1 MRYAVISD
9 IHANIQALKAVLNDI
24 NGQNIDR
31 IISLGDLVGYGP
43 NPLEVI
49 ALLNGVL
56 NDSILGNHDAAVV
69 GYFPINKFNDN
80 ARASLEWTVER
91 LGKKELD
98 FLSHQAL
105 EITFDNARFA
115 HSNFCNSAS
124 FHYIISPNDA
134 LASFNA
140 CEEQLLFT
148 GHSHIPGI
156 FVIGN
161 SGVPHWLPPIDFQ
174 AEDEKRYIINVG
186 SIGIP
191 RDNDSRASYCIFD
204 TETQNIFFRK
214 VPFDRKSFQSNL
226 NSKGLFSGFPFLQL
240 PDIIDKQELQEDT
253 DFKKPERNVAFN
265 PLSTDESKELI
276 GQIEELNTNI
286 ETLNRAHRRLLHFII
301 FIILIFLLCGGYF
314 AFNTYGKKAFAH
326 LQNTLLKKTSSLLTI
341 PAEYIEIPENKRKF
355 KYNDNIFPPI
365 RERGEINLNK
375 KLEYWNIRFSP
386 ATQNIK
392 IIESTDS
399 KHKKFPTFE
408 ITSDSMKDISIV
420 SAYALP
426 KKNMRFKAYAQF
438 KALNF
443 EDGSVLF
450 SMEYCLPDGTW
461 KSLLQK
467 NVTKLKTSKRWL
479 SASLTMSKNEPL
491 ANDYPIRASIKLR
504 FKGKILIRK
513 IIIQRKK

>member
-24 NGQNIDR
+24 DGQSIDS
-31 IISLGDLVGYGP
+31 IISLGDIVGYGP
-43 NPLEVI
+43 NPIEVI
-49 ALLNGVL
+49 NLLDGVL
-56 NDSILGNHDAAVV
+56 NDSILGNHDAAVA
-69 GYFPINKFNDN
+69 GYFPINKFNEN
-80 ARASLEWTVER
+80 ARASLEWTIEH
-91 LGKKELD
+91 LGEKESD

-115 HSNFCNSAS
+115 HANFCNSAS
-124 FHYIISPNDA
+124 FHYIISPIDA

-140 CEEQLLFT
+140 CDEQLLFT

-161 SGVPHWLPPIDFQ
+161 SGIPHWLPPIDFQ
-174 AEDEKRYIINVG
+174 AEEEKRYIINVG

-214 VPFDRKSFQSNL
+214 VSFDRKSFQSSL
-226 NSKGLFSGFPFLQL
+226 NSKGLFSDFPFLQL
-240 PDIIDKQELQEDT
+240 PDAVNENTLGEGT

-276 GQIEELNTNI
+276 GQIEELNTNLKR
-286 ETLNRAHRRLLHFII
+286 LNRAHRKLLHFII
-301 FIILIFLLCGGYF
+301 FIILIFIIGVGYF
-314 AFNTYGKKAFAH
+314 VFIPYAKKTFAH
-326 LQNTLLKKTSSLLTI
+326 LQKTIFQKTSEILTI
-341 PAEYIEIPENKRKF
+341 PAEYIEIPKNKQKF
-355 KYNDNIFPPI
+355 KFNENIFPPV
-365 RERGEINLNK
+365 RERGEINPGK
-375 KLEYWNIRFSP
+375 KLEYWNFSFSP

-399 KHKKFPTFE
+399 KHKEYPTFE
-408 ITSDSMKDISIV
+408 ISSDSMKDITIV

-443 EDGSVLF
+443 DTGSVLF
-450 SMEYCLPDGTW
+450 CMEYCLPDGTW
-461 KSLLQK
+461 KALLQK
-467 NVTKLKTSKRWL
+467 NLTKIQTSKRWL
-479 SASLTMSKNEPL
+479 SASLTMSQKEPL
-491 ANDYPIRASIKLR
+491 LNDYPIRLSIKLR

-513 IIIQRKK
+513 AMIQRKK